1 MAKRNLFEKDLTK
14 EKAQNQNQIVI
25 KTTQYQINKLNE
37 MKKDLDKYIL
47 NRKKKFAKEYNEFI
61 EKNTMDG
68 QLIPVMNKV
77 AMNDIIAHTFAPLI
91 KVAGITPSYSADE
104 ISLAFDFYVEC
115 SLKLNETSYYVPKV
129 EDFCRLINISQ
140 YTFENYRKNSS
151 DENMREVC
159 NKIVDWCSARLAD
172 IAFSSKDKAIIT
184 YGIFHQK
191 ASNNKRDND
200 PIQNNTY
207 IQNNNIMTD
216 EEFSDLASKFSN
228 S

>member
-25 KTTQYQINKLNE
+25 KTTQYQINKLDE

-91 KVAGITPSYSADE
+91 HR
-104 ISLAFDFYVEC
+104 
-115 SLKLNETSYYVPKV
+115 N
-129 EDFCRLINISQ
+129 
-140 YTFENYRKNSS
+140 YTF
-151 DENMREVC
+151 
-159 NKIVDWCSARLAD
+159 
-172 IAFSSKDKAIIT
+172 
-184 YGIFHQK
+184 
-191 ASNNKRDND
+191 
-200 PIQNNTY
+200 IQC
-207 IQNNNIMTD
+207 
-216 EEFSDLASKFSN
+216 
-228 S
+228 